1 MSTRQETEKD
11 FIQEDVEDVFSLNLD
26 PGTPPTE
33 CLCCNGE
40 DQHTERTLL
49 KMCTVRLVDF
59 RKIEGLRA
67 KILSEGILLT
77 GVSDESS
84 MFDGDQKPL
93 QAQLKM
99 NSLSPEV
106 DCGKIAVDQP
116 EGGAFYH
123 KYKHSNFISSS
134 TDQCILGTSHK
145 MCYFGDART
154 QSSSHHS
161 LALVKVTQILTLAH
175 FSCFQHIDIDCSL
188 AT

>member
-123 KYKHSNFISSS
+123 KYKHSNFISSNFTENIHNS
-134 TDQCILGTSHK
+134 FTIHP
-145 MCYFGDART
+145 
-154 QSSSHHS
+154 
-161 LALVKVTQILTLAH
+161 
-175 FSCFQHIDIDCSL
+175 
-188 AT
+188 